1 MNLIGTAKATQN
13 ADFRMRVTSALMLTA
28 INIQKSGDRRSIKA
42 AAAQEVIMSPE
53 GNSLVTRAVW
63 LCAANAGIAD
73 TVGDDGSVNATDAKI
88 LNAVNIAWDMMFPP
102 DPGNSGDAGR
112 A

>member
-13 ADFRMRVTSALMLTA
+13 NDFRMRVTSALMLTA
-28 INIQKSGDRRSIKA
+28 IDIRNSGDRRSIKA

-63 LCAANAGIAD
+63 LCAANAAIAA
-73 TVGDDGSVNATDAKI
+73 TVLSDGSVDATDNDIHYVVAG
-88 LNAVNIAWDMMFPP
+88 AWDMMFPP
-102 DPGNSGDAGR
+102 DPGNSGDAG
-112 A
+112 